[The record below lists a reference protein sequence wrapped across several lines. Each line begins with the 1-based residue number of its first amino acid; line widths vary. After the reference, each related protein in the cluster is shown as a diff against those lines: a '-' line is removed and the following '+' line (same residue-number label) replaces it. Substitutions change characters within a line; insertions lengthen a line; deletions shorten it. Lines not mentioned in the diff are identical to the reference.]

1 MNQYIHQHPD
11 WPNFFWNADKL
22 AALLAD
28 TRYRQKSLLQRME
41 ALGFGL
47 KSEATL
53 HALTLEVV
61 KTHEIEGEQ
70 LDAKQVRSAIAR
82 RLGIDLGGLAPAD
95 QKVEGVVDMMLD
107 ATQGYMLPLTTARL
121 FYWHEALFHAENDQ
135 EHHILIGAWRINP
148 DEFPMKVFAGPAG
161 KEVVYFEAPAS
172 DRLTDEME
180 KFLYWFNTPS
190 TLDPLLKAAI
200 AHLWFVTI
208 HPFDDGN
215 GRIARAITDMQLS
228 RADETSQRFYSM
240 SDQIKNSRKG
250 YYNILAATQ
259 KSQLDITNWLQWF
272 LECLGWAFYSSD
284 KTIANIIKKATSKG

>member
-1 MNQYIHQHPD
+1 MKEYIHERAD
-11 WPNFFWNADKL
+11 WPEFFWNEEKL
-22 AALLAD
+22 AALLSD

-107 ATQGYMLPLTTARL
+107 ATQGYAQELTDARL
-121 FYWHEALFHAENDQ
+121 FYWHEALFHDEKHSGSQ
-135 EHHILIGAWRINP
+135 LLIGAWRINP
-148 DEFPMKVFAGPAG
+148 DEFPMQVYAGPEG
-161 KEVVYFEAPAS
+161 REVVYFEAPSS
-172 DRLTDEME
+172 DRLAFEM
-180 KFLYWFNTPS
+180 KYFLDWFNAPS
-190 TLDPLLKAAI
+190 ELDPLIKAAI

-215 GRIARAITDMQLS
+215 GRIARAITDMQLC
-228 RADETSQRFYSM
+228 RADETAQRFYSM

-272 LECLGWAFYSSD
+272 LECLGWALYSTD
-284 KTIANIIKKATSKG
+284 KTIANIIKKASKG

>member
-1 MNQYIHQHPD
+1 MLEYIHERAD
-11 WPNFFWNADKL
+11 WPEFTWNVDKL
-22 AALLAD
+22 SPLLAD
-28 TRYRQKSLLQRME
+28 IHYRQKSLLLRME
-41 ALGFGL
+41 ALGFEP
-47 KSEATL
+47 KSEANL

-107 ATQGYMLPLTTARL
+107 ATQGYLQPLSSDRL
-121 FYWHEALFHAENDQ
+121 FYWHEALFHDKKNTNSQ
-135 EHHILIGAWRINP
+135 LLIGAWRINP
-148 DEFPMKVFAGPAG
+148 DEFPMQVYAGPAG
-161 KEVVYFEAPAS
+161 KEVVYFEAPSS
-172 DRLTDEME
+172 DRLDFEM
-180 KFLYWFNTPS
+180 KYFFDWFNSPS
-190 TLDPLLKAAI
+190 TLDPIIKAAI

-215 GRIARAITDMQLS
+215 GRIARAITDLQLS
-228 RADETSQRFYSM
+228 RADETPQRFYSM

-272 LECLGWAFYSSD
+272 LECLGWAFYSTD
-284 KTIANIIKKATSKG
+284 KTIASIIKKASKG